1 MGAATLFGV
10 SGQRRVPRNPAAG
23 ESRDAM
29 VDGACAADK
38 GDAAGG
44 AVTATPAISRL
55 AALRALLREAGI
67 DAALLLHPVDVF
79 YYTGTRQPA
88 NLLVPADG
96 ALDPA
101 LFVRRARDFAEREIA
116 ALGFPPAWVADGQS
130 FREVAARLT
139 ALGLSDGALGT
150 AEDRLPAAL
159 HRALARA
166 LPGWE
171 LRDVAPLVLAQRMV
185 KDAGEV
191 ALMRRACALFAAAHE
206 AILATAR
213 PGASELEVALAAYAA
228 LRAAGHEEQI
238 AMRRWDGYMPPG
250 GVLVSGENL
259 WQISGLAY
267 TVTGVGISP
276 ALPFGASTRRLA
288 PGDLIVFD
296 VVTNYRGYH
305 GDTARTYVVGKP
317 TAEQRRAFDACRDVY
332 RATVAALRPG
342 VTAEGL
348 FAAARAAAAATP
360 HAPYFMGYGD
370 KQGTYIGHA
379 IGLEQDEPPVLAPR
393 VATELRPGMT
403 LAIEPKFIIPG
414 FGAVDVEDTWLVT
427 EDGCEVL
434 HEQPNELFVTG

>member
-1 MGAATLFGV
+1 M
-10 SGQRRVPRNPAAG
+10 PRNPAAG

-29 VDGACAADK
+29 IDGERAAGR

-44 AVTATPAISRL
+44 AATATPAISRL

-67 DAALLLHPVDVF
+67 DAALLLHPADVF

-96 ALDPA
+96 ALDPT
-101 LFVRRARDFAEREIA
+101 LFVRRARDFVEREIA

-150 AEDRLPAAL
+150 AEDKLPAAL